1 MPLTIVHFT
10 TDSLPRVVAGSAGT
24 SALDVLLPF
33 RVDLDD
39 PALAVTGW
47 HLDVEV
53 DGRSW
58 VSRVRTRRLRAGPG
72 RRAARPDGPDGRV
85 HLRPPALLRGPARRR
100 HPRRPRRVPGVP
112 RAGRAPGSGG
122 DVPALS
128 VTVSRD
134 GGRPGGARGARP
146 APCTPSTR
154 ASPAT
159 TCGASESRRVPGRP
173 GVGAAPPAGGGAGP
187 VPDRRRRPGRRRR
200 APERAELVV
209 QVGELTFDLRGGPL
223 PDAAAGRR
231 RGGLGHASP
240 CRHDGR
246 RHCRRS
252 PSVTAAA
259 TPSPSTWPTA
269 SASAP
274 PV

>member
-10 TDSLPRVVAGSAGT
+10 TDSLPRVVTGSAGT

-58 VSRVRTRRLRAGPG
+58 VSRVRTRRLRAGLADALRDRMARTGVFSFDHLPYYAGLHDDAIRAG
-72 RRAARPDGPDGRV
+72 RAV
-85 HLRPPALLRGPARRR
+85 YLEF
-100 HPRRPRRVPGVP
+100 RVPGV
-112 RAGRAPGSGG
+112 RPGA
-122 DVPALS
+122 VVTYQAS
-128 VTVSRD
+128 VTVGRD

-159 TCGASESRRVPGRP
+159 TCGASRVPARSRP
-173 GVGAAPPAGGGAGP
+173 GGRGCCITG
-187 VPDRRRRPGRRRR
+187 GRRGRTSSGSTSPTW
-200 APERAELVV
+200 APTVV
-209 QVGELTFDLRGGPL
+209 HPNA
-223 PDAAAGRR
+223 P
-231 RGGLGHASP
+231 SWW
-240 CRHDGR
+240 CRW
-246 RHCRRS
+246 
-252 PSVTAAA
+252 AN
-259 TPSPSTWPTA
+259 
-269 SASAP
+269 
-274 PV
+274 